1 MSLPK
6 IDPAAARRLVDQG
19 AILVDIREAD
29 EFARENITGAHHFPL
44 SRLHEAEL
52 AVKSGAA
59 VIFHCKSGARTSMN
73 ASRLA
78 AKLDGACEAYILD
91 GGLDAWKRSGLPV

>member
-6 IDPAAARRLVDQG
+6 IDPTAARRLVEQG

-29 EFARENITGAHHFPL
+29 EFARENITGAHHLPL

-52 AVKSGAA
+52 AVKAGAT
-59 VIFHCKSGARTSMN
+59 VIFHCKSGARTAIN

-78 AKLDGACEAYILD
+78 AKLNGACKAYILD

>member
-1 MSLPK
+1 MALPK
-6 IDPAAARRLVDQG
+6 IDPTAARRLLKQG

-29 EFARENITGAHHFPL
+29 EFARENIAGADHLPL
-44 SRLHEAEL
+44 SRLHEADL
-52 AVKSGAA
+52 AVKAGNT

-78 AKLDGACEAYILD
+78 AKVNGACQAFILD
-91 GGLDAWKRSGLPV
+91 GGLDAWKRSGQSG